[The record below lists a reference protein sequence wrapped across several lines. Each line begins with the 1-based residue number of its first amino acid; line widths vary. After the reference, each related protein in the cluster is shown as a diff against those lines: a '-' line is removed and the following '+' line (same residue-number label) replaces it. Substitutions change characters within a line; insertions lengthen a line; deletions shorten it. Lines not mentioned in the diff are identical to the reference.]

1 MVREMLALLLLCFA
15 YSLACFALLLLLAQ
29 ICFVS
34 LSCDILNLI
43 GLLVWFRHLRRSLAC
58 ELTAHLIRAWLA
70 FEPFWSNFF
79 DWDFQLRGILF
90 KKWSWARFFR
100 RPLYQCDFE
109 ICSTTPQLDPNRK
122 PIWFCNCKLRYTVWE
137 IWESRLVHIQ
147 LWAILKQLLGSLPPF
162 LPHDQYARGVVGCCE
177 IEISLLACLICSA
190 LVILLACLLAYLLWF
205 NSFVCFASSA

>member
-1 MVREMLALLLLCFA
+1 MSVYSSLILLSWLAWVA
-15 YSLACFALLLLLAQ
+15 RT
-29 ICFVS
+29 
-34 LSCDILNLI
+34 CDQMTHTLTVLRQN
-43 GLLVWFRHLRRSLAC
+43 FRQKWPSSYGV
-58 ELTAHLIRAWLA
+58 LTTHLIRAWLA

-137 IWESRLVHIQ
+137 NWDYQLVYIQ
-147 LWAILKQLLGSLPPF
+147 FSANLKQLFVLLPSF
-162 LPHDQYARGVVGCCE
+162 LPSFTTSMRGTGGR
-177 IEISLLACLICSA
+177 SHL
-190 LVILLACLLAYLLWF
+190 YWR
-205 NSFVCFASSA
+205 